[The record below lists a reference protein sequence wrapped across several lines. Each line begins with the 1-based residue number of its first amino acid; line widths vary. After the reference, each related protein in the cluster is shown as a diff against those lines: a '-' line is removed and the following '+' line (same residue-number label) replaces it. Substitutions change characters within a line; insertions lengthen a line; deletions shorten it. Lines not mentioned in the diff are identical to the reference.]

1 MASIIEILE
10 MSKANRIAEYKA
22 VGIEK
27 VVIDGNIFTDYGA
40 FSFLYEKSYVKSPVR
55 SGSGT
60 IGNLNSYATFLTPHL
75 KIDFGLMSIDSYR
88 TLMNLIYSKNEF
100 TVTCYDVVYN
110 KQQTHKMYFSTEE
123 MPKLWTIVDALNGDE
138 NAIMLLGVQ
147 DYTVEMIGTNE
158 SLDIVEV
165 LYYDNN
171 GVLINEATQS
181 VDKGTEVV
189 INYDF
194 VAPTGY
200 RFNGDWKNEVGSIV
214 RNGEAIR
221 ITDTIK
227 LYAQVTP
234 TDEYTLSF
242 AYGNGNVLYS
252 QTAGAINSITIKENE
267 TINQAIARANI
278 TLANGSNF
286 TFPENGTGG
295 ISVEYEEGKY
305 KVPYEFKGWYWTAEA
320 NSQTRVYGSTLFD
333 YKLNRTIYQIYE
345 PINYSVEYITNTT
358 NISLNTMQV
367 AYKSNVSLPI
377 LSMSGHT
384 FKGWYL
390 DSAFTKQFSGTMP
403 PYNITHYAKWEKND

>member
-1 MASIIEILE
+1 
-10 MSKANRIAEYKA
+10 MSPSKRKEHYCVNDGSKHID
-22 VGIEK
+22 K
-27 VVIDGNIFTDYGA
+27 VTINGNIFTHYSA
-40 FSFLYEKSYVKSPVR
+40 FSFLWEKSYIKEPVR
-55 SGSGT
+55 SGDGS

-88 TLMNLIYSKNEF
+88 KLMQLIYSGNEF
-100 TVTCYDVVYN
+100 LVTCYDVVNN
-110 KQQTHKMYFSTEE
+110 KDKTNKMYFHTEE

-138 NAIMLLGVQ
+138 NAVMLLGVQ

-158 SLDIVEV
+158 SLEVVEV

-181 VDKGTEVV
+181 VNKGTEVV

-200 RFNGDWKNEVGSIV
+200 RFNGDWKNELGTIV

-221 ITDTIK
+221 IADTIK
-227 LYAQVTP
+227 LYAQVVP

-252 QTAGAINSITIKENE
+252 QTLGAINSITIKENE

-278 TLANGSNF
+278 TLDNDTIF

-295 ISVEYEEGKY
+295 LSVEYEKSKY
-305 KVPYEFKGWYWTAEA
+305 TIPYEFKGWFWTTEP
-320 NSQTRVYGSTLFD
+320 NDNTNVTSNTLFD
-333 YKLNRTIYQIYE
+333 YNLNRILYQIYK
-345 PINYSVEYITNTT
+345 PKQYKITFNSNDSNINFDTINVPYGQN
-358 NISLNTMQV
+358 V
-367 AYKSNVSLPI
+367 ALP
-377 LSMSGHT
+377 SPRKTGYT
-384 FKGWYL
+384 FGGW
-390 DSAFTKQFSGTMP
+390 FTSSDFKDGTRFGATMP
-403 PYNITHYAKWEKND
+403 PYSVTLYAKWVKNE